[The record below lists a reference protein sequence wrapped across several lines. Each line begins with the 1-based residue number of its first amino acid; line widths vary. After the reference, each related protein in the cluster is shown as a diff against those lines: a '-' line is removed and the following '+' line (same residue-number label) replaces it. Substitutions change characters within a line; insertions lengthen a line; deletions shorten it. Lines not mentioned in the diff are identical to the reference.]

1 MNLYIVCAT
10 SAGSNV
16 VVQTL
21 APRLSTVSAANNKLS
36 RGVGYPAY
44 LTALRAALAAS
55 PDPYN
60 MVGESRLAAET
71 AGANKRKAVGD

>member
-1 MNLYIVCAT
+1 MNLYLVCAT

-21 APRLSTVSAANNKLS
+21 APRLSAIC
-36 RGVGYPAY
+36 RVGWTAT

-60 MVGESRLAAET
+60 MMDESRSAAET